1 MSEPP
6 RVSSDRV
13 LEIIRQDS
21 VGVYLLRAAIAE
33 ATCEAYQQRVDE
45 LERSSGTSDAK
56 APNESAHALRP
67 GERGE
72 Y

>member
-13 LEIIRQDS
+13 LEIIRQDA
-21 VGVYLLRAAIAE
+21 VGAYLLRAAIAE

-45 LERSSGTSDAK
+45 LERSSGVDDATE
-56 APNESAHALRP
+56 PAHALRP
-67 GERGE
+67 SEPAQF
-72 Y
+72 